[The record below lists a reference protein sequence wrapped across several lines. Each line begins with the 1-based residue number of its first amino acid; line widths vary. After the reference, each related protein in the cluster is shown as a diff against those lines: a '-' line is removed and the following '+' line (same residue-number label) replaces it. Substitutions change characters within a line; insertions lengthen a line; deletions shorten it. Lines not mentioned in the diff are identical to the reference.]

1 MVVDEALAA
10 LQPALRDKEG
20 IWTADYVR
28 LRFRAH
34 LPHDSVAGTAVDGGG
49 ASGASCG
56 GGEASGAAVLEDSPP
71 TK

>member
-1 MVVDEALAA
+1 MVDEALAA

-34 LPHDSVAGTAVDGGG
+34 LPHDSVTGTAVDGGAA
-49 ASGASCG
+49 ASGASHV
-56 GGEASGAAVLEDSPP
+56 GGEASGVPVLDPQS